1 MVQPGAWA
9 IDRDATR
16 GRERVRSH
24 DACSYDTVVDDDGGG
39 SVLDSRAKGGKRRP
53 HGRASLRMSRV
64 HLSNERTMKMQVGLE
79 AQILVRREQYVKS
92 GFFHNIQQLTV
103 R

>member
-1 MVQPGAWA
+1 
-9 IDRDATR
+9 
-16 GRERVRSH
+16 
-24 DACSYDTVVDDDGGG
+24 
-39 SVLDSRAKGGKRRP
+39 
-53 HGRASLRMSRV
+53 MSRV

-92 GFFHNIQQLTV
+92 GFFRNIQQLTV